1 MHVGSALRRY
11 VARALLTHRGSNS
24 FRRSAYPRQLA
35 QRKRMDHGNVE
46 FRSAVVR
53 SASTVFRP
61 WLVIRPLGFRSGAS
75 RSAHVTPHSFLFC
88 FQSRGKYRSPH
99 SFKTT
104 ETKQVL
110 GWRRTHIFFKR
121 NTHIYIKKQP
131 TPPTSQPN
139 KQPTEQPTDH
149 PTNEQANPPTKQS
162 NQPAGERSAGRS
174 APWLRLP
181 QLSLARA
188 RGAIET
194 PRGPSGP
201 DAPSPRATVGEIPT
215 PPRHTVAT
223 GAEEEKRK
231 RRWALFGLQVPPRV
245 ATAGVA
251 LEKP

>member
-121 NTHIYIKKQP
+121 NTHIYIKNNQP
-131 TPPTSQPN
+131 RQPANQTSNQ
-139 KQPTEQPTDH
+139 
-149 PTNEQANPPTKQS
+149 QS
-162 NQPAGERSAGRS
+162 NQPTIQPTSRPTR
-174 APWLRLP
+174 
-181 QLSLARA
+181 Q
-188 RGAIET
+188 
-194 PRGPSGP
+194 PSNPTNQQGK
-201 DAPSPRATVGEIPT
+201 DPRAAR
-215 PPRHTVAT
+215 PP
-223 GAEEEKRK
+223 G
-231 RRWALFGLQVPPRV
+231 
-245 ATAGVA
+245 
-251 LEKP
+251 